1 MAMRMLTFNITITG
15 QASATYVIN
24 TIVKPLAFGFGAL
37 IGLAGG
43 FGIADNIHAGL
54 TLAFGGGLSAYAG
67 ELGVAILA
75 VAIASLW
82 AVIIGL
88 AVHLSLANIVAY
100 YLSELSDGIF

>member
-1 MAMRMLTFNITITG
+1 MSNQPRDIVRVEVGIGELT
-15 QASATYVIN
+15 A
-24 TIVKPLAFGFGAL
+24 LLGAL
-37 IGLAGG
+37 LGLAGG

-54 TLAFGGGLSAYAG
+54 TLAFGGGLAAYAG

-75 VAIASLW
+75 VGIASIW

-100 YLSELSDGIF
+100 YLSEVSSGTI